1 MKGWIAGKESEE
13 TNVQR
18 EVNRIYMVSVF
29 VLVSVRKRLFLTL
42 SPPPL
47 LPLDTTHGSVQA
59 STRTTTSS

>member
-29 VLVSVRKRLFLTL
+29 VPVSVRKRLFLTL
-42 SPPPL
+42 SPPP
-47 LPLDTTHGSVQA
+47 PFSP
-59 STRTTTSS
+59 